1 VVGQLGWKAV
11 VAWTPPFGVLERAW
25 VVHNHNHYDV
35 LPRTHSFKHAG
46 RCFRCAVDRFFAR
59 LRTPVVDQSSS
70 VYLSSL
76 SRILPYGS
84 RGDVESDDSHPAL
97 IPVPALVRIVVSSDY
112 GCGSY
117 VTLRHHAIPRPALH
131 RLFVVA
137 IVVVIAAR

>member
-1 VVGQLGWKAV
+1 MQGAV
-11 VAWTPPFGVLERAW
+11 SDALSTV
-25 VVHNHNHYDV
+25 
-35 LPRTHSFKHAG
+35 
-46 RCFRCAVDRFFAR
+46 FFAR

>member
-1 VVGQLGWKAV
+1 MRCR
-11 VAWTPPFGVLERAW
+11 PFFCTSTGHPLST
-25 VVHNHNHYDV
+25 YF
-35 LPRTHSFKHAG
+35 P
-46 RCFRCAVDRFFAR
+46 
-59 LRTPVVDQSSS
+59 S

-84 RGDVESDDSHPAL
+84 RGDVESDDEHPAL

-117 VTLRHHAIPRPALH
+117 VTLRHHAILRPALH

>member
-1 VVGQLGWKAV
+1 VHELCIITIIMMSCHARTASSMQGAV
-11 VAWTPPFGVLERAW
+11 SDAL
-25 VVHNHNHYDV
+25 
-35 LPRTHSFKHAG
+35 S
-46 RCFRCAVDRFFAR
+46 AVF
-59 LRTPVVDQSSS
+59 LHVYGHPVVDQFSS

-84 RGDVESDDSHPAL
+84 RGDVESNDSHPAL
-97 IPVPALVRIVVSSDY
+97 IPVPALVRIVVSSDH

-137 IVVVIAAR
+137 MVVIIAAR

>member
-1 VVGQLGWKAV
+1 
-11 VAWTPPFGVLERAW
+11 
-25 VVHNHNHYDV
+25 VHNHNHHDV

-46 RCFRCAVDRFFAR
+46 RCFRCAVDRF
-59 LRTPVVDQSSS
+59 LHVYGTPVVDQFSS

-117 VTLRHHAIPRPALH
+117 VTLRHHAIPRPTLH
-131 RLFVVA
+131 RLFIVA
-137 IVVVIAAR
+137 VVVVTTAR